1 MTSTRISRRTVL
13 RGLGATL
20 ALPLLEAM
28 LPATAVGGVAAG
40 LAPRRMAFIM
50 FPLGAWI
57 GIEKTR
63 VIKEGECPPLPPREI
78 LP

>member
-1 MTSTRISRRTVL
+1 MK
-13 RGLGATL
+13 
-20 ALPLLEAM
+20 LL
-28 LPATAVGGVAAG
+28 
-40 LAPRRMAFIM
+40 